1 MAKHKRRKASM
12 VQRSEADSAESA
24 EGRAERRVALERKC
38 RAEMLVMDVFR
49 DSPEFEGAVAAAS
62 RGLRAAERAVK
73 EFLKKGGG

>member
-1 MAKHKRRKASM
+1 
-12 VQRSEADSAESA
+12 
-24 EGRAERRVALERKC
+24 
-38 RAEMLVMDVFR
+38 MLVMDVFR